1 LRKPIA
7 HAGVPVTSCGD
18 TLHVIIAMKSEHD
31 ERLTVTGTT
40 QGDL

>member
-1 LRKPIA
+1 MRKHIA
-7 HAGVPVTSCGD
+7 HAGVPVASCAD